1 MDKLYRRPRYGRTL
15 LFAAVMLPVLFLFIG
30 ASPPGAWASVEA
42 RLDCDVL
49 VAGGGAGG
57 VSAAISA
64 ARLGARVILLEETD
78 WLGGQMTAAGVSTM
92 DDLSGNKTGIY
103 GEFYEKVR
111 FHYFMKGKSIS
122 TCYWD
127 GSTVAF
133 EPSVGRAVLEE
144 MAAEASREGAK
155 GGKRGGLNIFY
166 RARVTAVRKEGP
178 AIREAA
184 VEIEGVPSVIAC
196 KTLID
201 ATEHGDV
208 IPLAGALYRAGNSIS
223 PMISSEGRVQDITW
237 TAVIKK
243 YPSGIPAH
251 LRMTNPPPGYER
263 YLPAFRKIVAKGGNS
278 FRSYPLKMPVDFAT
292 HNGYRGLPDSSNP
305 ENYDASGPDGWAA
318 ISKTGINWG
327 NDFPGTEKWEGR
339 GGLPSAY
346 LEDGAFRA
354 RVEGA
359 ALLKTLSFI
368 YYIQH
373 ELGEPWSVTDDEYH
387 SDFPLARTGD
397 AVPAEY
403 GEIVRR
409 FPPIPYVRESRRIVG
424 LATPTSSTVR
434 RNSESYRDG
443 NLGFEVEEAVAIGG
457 YILDLHAGDKDR
469 DLEAEFGET
478 ADSIKSDMPRGPFQV
493 PFGSLVSR
501 NVDGLLAAEKNISMS
516 RLVAGAFRLQPISML
531 TGQAAG
537 VTAALSALAGI
548 PPAALDPGKVQRVL
562 LEQGS
567 ALSLCEYSD
576 VPRGH
581 PFWPAVQM
589 SNLRGWLSAEEL
601 PSAPSAKIDDI
612 YNNRLV
618 TAKLYGLDKGVF
630 GVESPITGVESEEL
644 FRKAFS
650 GGQAAGPVI
659 YPGGG
664 APSFVT
670 RGEFCASLARA
681 AGYRNLPRDEPSP
694 FADISPDSKLY
705 GPLLFLAERG
715 ILEGAARGGVFMPD
729 SFVTKGAAADMVMRA
744 VTRSGDRFLSGREVV
759 SK

>member
-1 MDKLYRRPRYGRTL
+1 MHFFSAMALSVLL
-15 LFAAVMLPVLFLFIG
+15 LFMLAA
-30 ASPPGAWASVEA
+30 PPGAQASREP
-42 RLDCDVL
+42 RYECDVL

-103 GEFYEKVR
+103 GEFYERVR

-133 EPSVGRAVLEE
+133 EPSAGRDILAA
-144 MAAEASREGAK
+144 MAREAAKEGASGGKK
-155 GGKRGGLNIFY
+155 GGLEIFY
-166 RARVTAVRKEGP
+166 RSKVTSVRKDGP
-178 AIREAA
+178 RIMGAA
-184 VEIEGVPSVIAC
+184 ADLDGVPAVIDC
-196 KTLID
+196 KTLVD

-208 IPLAGALYRAGNSIS
+208 IPLAGALYRAGNSMS
-223 PMISSEGRVQDITW
+223 PMISGTSRVQDITW

-243 YPSGIPAH
+243 YPSGVPAH
-251 LRMTNPPPGYER
+251 LRLKSPPPGYER
-263 YLPAFRKIVAKGGNS
+263 YLPNFRKIVTKNGNS
-278 FRSYPLKMPVDFAT
+278 FRSYPLKLPVNFAT
-292 HNGYRGLPDSSNP
+292 HNGYRGLPDSSSP
-305 ENYDASGPDGWAA
+305 GDYDASGPEGWAA

-327 NDFPGTEKWEGR
+327 NDFPGVEKWEGQ
-339 GGLPSAY
+339 GGLPAAY
-346 LEDGAFRA
+346 LEDRDFRA
-354 RVEGA
+354 RVNGA

-368 YYIQH
+368 YYIQS
-373 ELGEPWSVTDDEYH
+373 ELGEPWSVADDEYH
-387 SDFPLARTGD
+387 SDFPLESAGS
-397 AVPAEY
+397 AVPGEYAEV
-403 GEIVRR
+403 VRR

-424 LATPTSSTVR
+424 LVTPNSSEVR

-443 NLGFEVEEAVAIGG
+443 RPGFEVPEAVAIGG

-478 ADSIKSDMPRGPFQV
+478 AESIMKDMPRGPFQA

-516 RLVAGAFRLQPISML
+516 RLAAGAFRLQPISML

-537 VTAALSALAGI
+537 VAAALSALTGV
-548 PPAALDPGKVQRVL
+548 PPRALDPKKVQRLL

-589 SNLRGWLSAEEL
+589 SNLWGWLAAEEL
-601 PSAPSAKIDDI
+601 PSAPGAKIDDI
-612 YNNRLV
+612 YNNKLV

-630 GVESPITGVESEEL
+630 GVDSPLTGIGSEEL
-644 FRKAFS
+644 FRKAFPE
-650 GGQAAGPVI
+650 GKAEGPLI

-664 APSFVT
+664 SPSFVT
-670 RGEFCASLARA
+670 RGEFCSSLARA
-681 AGYRNLPRDEPSP
+681 MGYRKQPGDAPSP
-694 FADISPDSKLY
+694 YADIPADSKLY

-715 ILEGAARGGVFMPD
+715 VLDGAARGGVFMPD
-729 SFVTKGAAADMVMRA
+729 SFVTKGAAADMIMRA
-744 VTRSGDRFLSGREVV
+744 VTSNGRDVFKTGREVV
-759 SK
+759 KK